1 MGISFD
7 GLRQFPRIP
16 YSCDVYLMDEGG
28 FGFFL
33 EALNL
38 SQGGVFLKTSY
49 LLNEGEPYSM
59 RLSFPDGR
67 TVSTTGHVCRTSL
80 YSYEEETDGIALAFD
95 NELMLETEID
105 TGNTALVPAA

>member
-1 MGISFD
+1 MGISIE

-16 YSCDVYLMDEGG
+16 YSCDVYLMDEAG

-80 YSYEEETDGIALAFD
+80 YSHTEEPNGIALAFD
-95 NELMLETEID
+95 DMLAFEARTES
-105 TGNTALVPAA
+105 GVTAQLNA